1 MVNSPE
7 VPGGIGTIAMCV
19 NTIPMIINAKPG
31 LHTMLTIRHQEQSW
45 GDMRDLIDGMQNSKI
60 MMT

>member
-19 NTIPMIINAKPG
+19 NTIPNIINARPG
-31 LHTMLTIRHQEQSW
+31 LKSMIDLPVPRALM
-45 GDMRDLIDGMQNSKI
+45 GDMRDLIDPECKI
-60 MMT
+60 VK